1 MRMPNARQI
10 SEEQQDVFEDAP
22 ITGNVLVTGPPGTGK
37 TVIAFLRAQA
47 LSRKSTPATVL
58 MYNRVLRRYTENVAK
73 DIQGQ
78 VASKTMHSWL
88 PDWWKK
94 HGITRQDEENSVE
107 TEQKSDKVYLNSPF
121 SDKDE
126 LKAAGGRWDGTQRK
140 WFVSRDAYEAD
151 PLTFAKWPEFIPSTS
166 QVKQE
171 DPNRV
176 YLQSTYEERNEVKEA
191 GAKYEPS
198 ERKWWVTQEQVNES
212 PEKFEK
218 WLGFGGKLDPPEIKK
233 WHYDWETMLDQY
245 MDLPD
250 EDVIDWG
257 HLIIDEA
264 QDFSPSMFKFLRS
277 AGRCMDKGGIT
288 ILADE
293 NQRLH
298 EGQNSSLD
306 EIRRGLRVKTDREFK
321 LTKNFRNTQPIA
333 LMAKHFYTGLPTG
346 VPEIPEKTGSKP
358 KLIATQEQSK
368 QADFIKNFLQ
378 FRGAQEVA
386 IIVDSDTDRAFYL
399 DKLAKALPNYRV
411 QYYSSSEPKTSESL
425 AFDKQGVITILNRR
439 SCKGLEFDTV
449 FIPDLQNFSFS
460 DTDLT
465 TFNMNMY
472 VMCSRA
478 RSELVL
484 MYVKDR
490 SVKAPILQHLPSE
503 SSGLMEYREL

>member
-10 SEEQQDVFEDAP
+10 SEEQQDVFEEAP

-47 LSRKSTPATVL
+47 LTRKSTPATVL

-73 DIQGQ
+73 DIQGE
-78 VASKTMHSWL
+78 VSSKTMHSWL

-94 HGITRQDEENSVE
+94 HRIAREDEDTSIE
-107 TEQKSDKVYLNSPF
+107 TEQKSSKVYLNSPY

-126 LKAAGGRWDGTQRK
+126 VKAAGGRWDGSLKK
-140 WFVSRDAYEAD
+140 WFVPREIYDGEPD
-151 PLTFAKWPEFIPSTS
+151 KFAKWPEFDSSST
-166 QVKQE
+166 QKH
-171 DPNRV
+171 PNRV
-176 YLQSTYEERNEVKEA
+176 YLQSNYNERKEVREA
-191 GAKYEPS
+191 GAKYEAS
-198 ERKWWVTQEQVNES
+198 KKQWWVTQEQVNQT
-212 PEKFEK
+212 PERFEK
-218 WLGFGGKLDPPEIKK
+218 WLGCSCKLAPPEISK

-245 MDLPD
+245 VELTD
-250 EDVIDWG
+250 ENIVDWG

-264 QDFSPSMFKFLRS
+264 QDFSPDMFKFLRS
-277 AGRCMDKGGIT
+277 AGRMMDKGGIT

-306 EIRRGLRVKTDREFK
+306 EIRRNLRVKEDREFK

-346 VPEIPEKTGSKP
+346 VPEVPEKTGSKP
-358 KLIATQEQSK
+358 KLIATYEQTK

-378 FRGAQEVA
+378 LRGAQEVA
-386 IIVDSDTDRAFYL
+386 IIVDSDLDRAFYL
-399 DKLAKALPNYRV
+399 DKLDKALPNYQV
-411 QYYSSSEPKTSESL
+411 QYYSSSKPQTSELL
-425 AFDKQGVITILNRR
+425 AFDKQGIITILNRR

-460 DTDLT
+460 DTELT

-484 MYVKDR
+484 MYVKTR
-490 SVKAPILQHLPSE
+490 TAPAPILKYLPSE